1 MVTKYLRINQVSP
14 FNPTKSDNNKVKKS
28 VCVCVC
34 AYSKRHKIFQF
45 AFTKKKKYIYPF
57 KKKRKQ
63 NIIPIALLSTTPK
76 PIS

>member
-45 AFTKKKKYIYPF
+45 AFTKKKNIYIPL
-57 KKKRKQ
+57 KKRESKTSFQ
-63 NIIPIALLSTTPK
+63 
-76 PIS
+76 